1 MNAIAKQQL
10 RLRHAMA
17 WSPMG
22 GRPARPRRGP
32 WAKSPRQTSGPNDA
46 AHVGDHVTARF
57 AFGRLTRRTLSGPSS
72 RVYSVF
78 QESKKLRQ
86 TAEVNSRPAQGG
98 IQMSI
103 TRRQALAS
111 AGAAAVAV
119 GLAKPAIATN
129 DPIRVGYLPALTGP
143 SSSTGV
149 GISRGTQ
156 LAVQEINAAGGI
168 NGRQLEL
175 VVRDTQ
181 SDPTKAVNASAELT
195 NQEQVQVVFGPLNSG
210 ESLAVVPLL
219 ARSNTLQVHPCWV
232 DSLTDPQKYPMCF
245 RNAPTNQQIGG
256 AANRYVVEVLKR
268 KKVAVISDTTGY
280 GTASVNAYVPMLKDK
295 GADVVY
301 QGNVDAANP
310 DLKPELLR
318 MQSAGAEAIMPW
330 SVNAGFLSRIINTRG
345 DMGWDVPIIG
355 QTTLGSGQTKALL
368 EKPEYWAKV
377 YPNNFRPVCYM
388 PGGKLPDR
396 TGAFLDRLK
405 SAKVDMGD
413 TLLWW
418 IALGYDSPRLIAEA
432 MKAVGPEPDK
442 VLGYLNQLK
451 GFPGVY
457 GDITFTPD
465 QHNGYPDSEVVMV
478 EANSL
483 KDGAFN
489 LAPGYSA

>member
-1 MNAIAKQQL
+1 
-10 RLRHAMA
+10 
-17 WSPMG
+17 
-22 GRPARPRRGP
+22 
-32 WAKSPRQTSGPNDA
+32 
-46 AHVGDHVTARF
+46 
-57 AFGRLTRRTLSGPSS
+57 
-72 RVYSVF
+72 
-78 QESKKLRQ
+78 
-86 TAEVNSRPAQGG
+86 
-98 IQMSI
+98 MSL

-111 AGAAAVAV
+111 AGAAAITA
-119 GLAKPAIATN
+119 GLAKPAIAAN
-129 DPIRVGYLPALTGP
+129 EPIRIGYLPALTGP

-149 GISRGTQ
+149 GINRGIQ

-168 NGRQLEL
+168 KGRQLEL
-175 VVRDTQ
+175 ITRDTQ
-181 SDPTKAVNASAELT
+181 SEPTKAVNGAAELAHG
-195 NQEQVQVVFGPLNSG
+195 EKVSVVFGPVNSG

-219 ARSNTLQVHPCWV
+219 ARAKIPQVHPCWV
-232 DSLTDPQKYPMCF
+232 DTLTDPKKYPMCF

-256 AANRYVVEVLKR
+256 AANRYVVEVLKK

-280 GTASVNAYVPMLKDK
+280 GTASVNAYGPMLKAK
-295 GADVVY
+295 GAQVVY

-345 DMGWDVPIIG
+345 QMNWDVPIVG

-377 YPNNFRPVCYM
+377 YPNNFRPVCY
-388 PGGKLPDR
+388 GAGAKLPER
-396 TGAFLDRLK
+396 TTEFLARLK
-405 SAKVDMGD
+405 KAKIDMGD

-418 IALGYDSPRLIAEA
+418 IALGYDSPRMIADA
-432 MKAVGPEPDK
+432 MKEVGPEPEHI
-442 VLGYLNQLK
+442 VAYLNKLK

-457 GDITFTPD
+457 GDISFTESE
-465 QHNGYPDSEVVMV
+465 HNGYPDDEVVMV

-489 LAPGYSA
+489 LAPGYGA